1 MAKKKANTAI
11 NKGATPAPEVET
23 NVDVNVD
30 PVTTTEELVQDDD
43 AAAEAAPVTEANT
56 VETKVEEAPKG
67 KSKKTAYTVAIAF
80 KDAKQYRKDGK
91 INEYTVG
98 ADVSD
103 LDPDRLENLVKRGI
117 VDKS

>member
-1 MAKKKANTAI
+1 MAKVKKAED
-11 NKGATPAPEVET
+11 NKGAENAPEVEKT
-23 NVDVNVD
+23 E
-30 PVTTTEELVQDDD
+30 PKVT
-43 AAAEAAPVTEANT
+43 
-56 VETKVEEAPKG
+56 
-67 KSKKTAYTVAIAF
+67 SKKTGYTVAIAF
-80 KDAKQYRKDGK
+80 KDAKYYREGGK